1 MPLPLTAS
9 STLTSRFQ
17 TTIPELVRKT
27 LGLGKQDK
35 LEYVI
40 SEKGVVTIKKSEAS
54 GNTDPALLPFLSL
67 LERDIRE
74 NPQSIR
80 TISAQELSKTE
91 QLLAGVEVDLDE
103 PL

>member
-1 MPLPLTAS
+1 MPVPLTAS

-17 TTIPELVRKT
+17 TTVPELVRKT

-40 SEKGVVTIKKSEAS
+40 SEKGVVTLKKSEAS
-54 GNTDPALLPFLSL
+54 DNTDPFLRPFLNL
-67 LERDIRE
+67 LERDIQE
-74 NPQSIR
+74 NPQNIR
-80 TISAQELSKTE
+80 VVSVQELAKTE
-91 QLLAGVEVDLDE
+91 QLLAGVEVNLDE